1 MTVDFQAREALSDEQ
16 RERFAENGF
25 LILDDPCPPELVDAV
40 LADAESIYKDAFDP
54 GPEVIREG
62 MTFNRYEDALPR
74 YHWHRVLNAW
84 KMSTNIRSM
93 ALAPRVLATVEGLF
107 GRRAMPYQTL
117 NFPVG
122 TQQREHIDA
131 FIFNSDPEK
140 LMCGVWVALEDM
152 DMDNGPLFY
161 YPGSHK
167 IPMPRDWNEM
177 EQKLGIHL
185 ERSDYPS
192 DQEYMIARDQHFM
205 GYCQDIVKQEGLERA
220 HATVRKGQAVI
231 WAPHLVH
238 GGAKQND
245 LSRTRHSQVTH
256 YFFEPARVY
265 GPLNTLENGHRFY
278 HYPEWIRDPPAEGTL
293 DELRDAVRDNTP
305 EGANVLMND
314 SQDPL
319 FDIEGRNVT
328 PFPQDENGEYVE
340 LAGKGEA
347 HVAQLEQRREAGAEF
362 VVFPRYVLQR
372 LEFDFPELQ
381 GHLENNYR
389 TVLRD
394 GGYGAIYALS

>member
-1 MTVDFQAREALSDEQ
+1 MTVDLEAGKGLTDEQ
-16 RERFAENGF
+16 RERFAEDGF
-25 LILDDPCPPELVDAV
+25 LVLDDPCPTELVDAV
-40 LADAESIYKDAFDP
+40 LADAEAIYRDAFHP
-54 GPEVIREG
+54 GPQVVQEG
-62 MTFNRYEDALPR
+62 MTFNRYEGALPR

-84 KMSTNIRSM
+84 KISPNIRTM
-93 ALAPRVLATVEGLF
+93 ALAPRVLTIVEGLF

-117 NFPVG
+117 NFPIG

-140 LMCGVWVALEDM
+140 LMCGVWIALEDM

-167 IPMPRDWNEM
+167 IPMPSDWNEM
-177 EQKLGIHL
+177 EEVTGNHL

-192 DQEYMIARDQHFM
+192 DQDYMIARDKIFM
-205 GYCQDIVKQEGLERA
+205 DYCQNIVQREGLERA

-231 WAPHLVH
+231 WAPQLVH

-265 GPLNTLENGHRFY
+265 GPLNTLEDGHRFY
-278 HYPEWIRDPPAEGTL
+278 HYPEWIRNPPAEGTL
-293 DELRDAVRDNTP
+293 DELRETVREQTP
-305 EGANVLMND
+305 EGAHVLMND

-319 FDIEGRNVT
+319 FDIAGRRMS
-328 PFPQDENGEYVE
+328 PFPQDENGEHTE
-340 LAGKGEA
+340 LEGDGAA
-347 HVAQLEQRREAGAEF
+347 HVEQLERLRGEGAEYI
-362 VVFPRYVLQR
+362 VFPRYFLQR
-372 LEFDFPELQ
+372 LEFDLPKLQ
-381 GHLENNYR
+381 AHLEDRYR
-389 TVLRD
+389 AVLRD